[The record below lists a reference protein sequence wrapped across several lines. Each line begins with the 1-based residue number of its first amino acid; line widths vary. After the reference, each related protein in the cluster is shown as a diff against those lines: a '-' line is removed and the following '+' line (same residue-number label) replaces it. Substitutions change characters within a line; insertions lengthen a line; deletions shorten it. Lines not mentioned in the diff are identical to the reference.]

1 MSNKFEIR
9 GMLARLLATEDII
22 VEHKKVET
30 ACFNVHT
37 RILTLPL
44 WGKASDNV
52 YTMLVLH
59 EISHALF
66 SPNIDWT
73 ETHKV
78 PQQFVNIV
86 EDARIEKLCK
96 RKYPGSPKT
105 FYAGYKELHEQDF
118 FSIKDDDLSILNL
131 ADRANLYFK
140 VGNFLTLEFT
150 EREQEIVDMIGNAE
164 TFDETL
170 DAAKVLYDYC
180 KQKQEEQTK
189 LPSFDNH
196 EKSSGSGAG
205 EQPEEQ
211 QELSPEED
219 GEGESDKQQTSE
231 SEQQTQG
238 EKFEDQ
244 NTQQTGGEHAEP
256 DVKTMSSLEENLKE
270 LVNNNIQETNYIEV
284 PKLNLD
290 SVIVSNQIIHNTCKE
305 TWDKQLIILDD
316 SEIFTTVDAEYVD
329 FKRSAQKEVNYLV
342 KEFECRKA
350 ADSYARASVS
360 KTGVLDC
367 IKLHTYKYQEDL
379 FKKVTTF
386 ATGKNHGLVFI
397 LDWSGSMSNVLMD
410 TVKQLYNLIW
420 FCNKVNIPFEV
431 YAFTNDWNYRS
442 SYDADGKVTS
452 TPKEHTVR
460 KENELVVDYTFG
472 LLNLFTSKVKSS
484 VLDTQLKNIY
494 RVAKQY
500 DRSNCGSYRY
510 QAPHKLT
517 LSGTPLNESLV
528 ALHQIL
534 PHFQKEHKLQK
545 VQCVILTDGEAA
557 PLKYYREVKRHWD
570 NGESYLGTHYIQD
583 NSYLRDRKTG
593 NVYKFSEKNWNNNT
607 SFSDLLLRNLRDKF
621 PSVNFIG
628 MRILDGR
635 DAGHFIRNYTGYV
648 GDEYLKVMARWK
660 KERSFAITSSGYH
673 TYFGISSSAL
683 NSDSEFKV
691 AEDASKAQIR
701 TAFVKSLS
709 SKKMNKKILGEFI
722 QLVA

>member
-9 GMLARLLATEDII
+9 GTLARLLATEDLI

-37 RILTLPL
+37 RCLTLPL
-44 WGKASDNV
+44 WDRASDDV
-52 YTMLVLH
+52 YSMLVLH
-59 EISHALF
+59 EISHSLW

-78 PQQFVNIV
+78 PQQFVNV
-86 EDARIEKLCK
+86 CEDARVEKLCK

-118 FSIKDDDLSILNL
+118 FSIKDDDLSTHNL

-189 LPSFDNH
+189 LPSLDNH

-219 GEGESDKQQTSE
+219 GKGESDKQQTSE

-367 IKLHTYKYQEDL
+367 TKLHTYKYQEDL

-500 DRSNCGSYRY
+500 DRSSYGNCKYSS
-510 QAPHKLT
+510 PHKLT

-545 VQCVILTDGEAA
+545 VQCVILTDGDAA

-570 NGESYLGTHYIQD
+570 NGESYLGTNYIQD

-607 SFSDLLLRNLRDKF
+607 SFTDLLLRNLRDKF

-635 DAGHFIRNYTGYV
+635 DAGHFIRNYTGYT
-648 GDEYLKVMARWK
+648 GGTYDKVMSRWK
-660 KERSFAITSSGYH
+660 KERSFALTSSGYH

-691 AEDASKAQIR
+691 AEDASKAQIKS
-701 TAFVKSLS
+701 AFVKSLS

-722 QLVA
+722 SLVA

>member
-1 MSNKFEIR
+1 MTVNFEVK
-9 GMLARLLATEDII
+9 GMLARLLATEDLI

-37 RILTLPL
+37 RVLTLPM
-44 WGKASDNV
+44 WQKASNCV
-52 YTMLVLH
+52 YDMLVAH
-59 EISHALF
+59 EVSHALYT
-66 SPNIDWT
+66 PDEDWT
-73 ETHKV
+73 EQVRV
-78 PQQFVNIV
+78 PQQFVNV
-86 EDARIEKLCK
+86 CEDARVEKLIK
-96 RKYPGSPKT
+96 RRYAGLAKT
-105 FYAGYKELHEQDF
+105 FYGAYRELQEEDF
-118 FSIKDDDLSILNL
+118 FQIGDDDLSTHNL

-140 VGNFLTLEFT
+140 VGNFLTIEFT
-150 EREQEIVDMIGNAE
+150 DREQEIVDMIGKAE
-164 TFDETL
+164 TFGETL

-180 KQKQEEQTK
+180 KQTQEEQIK
-189 LPSFDNH
+189 LLSLDNH
-196 EKSSGSGAG
+196 EKSSGSGA
-205 EQPEEQ
+205 EDQSEEH
-211 QELSPEED
+211 QELSLEED
-219 GEGESDKQQTSE
+219 GEGDGDKQQTSG

-256 DVKTMSSLEENLKE
+256 DVKTMNSLEENLKE

-305 TWDKQLIILDD
+305 TWDKQLSIHED
-316 SEIFTTVDAEYVD
+316 SEIFTKVDAEYVS

-367 IKLHTYKYQEDL
+367 TKLHTYKYQEDL

-442 SYDADGKVTS
+442 SYDAYGKVTS
-452 TPKEHTVR
+452 TPQEHTVR

-500 DRSNCGSYRY
+500 DRTGYGSCKY
-510 QAPHKLT
+510 QSPHKLT

-545 VQCVILTDGEAA
+545 VQCVILTDGEAT

-593 NVYKFSEKNWNNNT
+593 NVYKFSEKNWNNST
-607 SFSDLLLRNLRDKF
+607 SFTDLLLRNLRDKF

-635 DAGHFIRNYTGYV
+635 DAGHFVRNYTGYTD
-648 GDEYLKVMARWK
+648 GTYDKVMSRWK
-660 KERSFAITSSGYH
+660 KERSFALTSSGYH

-691 AEDASKAQIR
+691 AEDASKAQIKS
-701 TAFVKSLS
+701 AFVKSLS

>member
-1 MSNKFEIR
+1 M
-9 GMLARLLATEDII
+9 
-22 VEHKKVET
+22 
-30 ACFNVHT
+30 
-37 RILTLPL
+37 
-44 WGKASDNV
+44 WQKASNGV
-52 YTMLVLH
+52 YDMLVAH
-59 EISHALF
+59 EVSHALYT
-66 SPNIDWT
+66 PDKDWT
-73 ETHKV
+73 EQVRV
-78 PQQFVNIV
+78 PQQFVNV
-86 EDARIEKLCK
+86 CEDARVEKLIK
-96 RKYPGSPKT
+96 RRYGGLAKT
-105 FYAGYKELHEQDF
+105 FYGAYRELQEEDF
-118 FSIKDDDLSILNL
+118 FQIGDDDLSTHNL

-189 LPSFDNH
+189 LPSLDNH

-256 DVKTMSSLEENLKE
+256 DVKTMNSLEENLKE

-316 SEIFTTVDAEYVD
+316 SEIFTKVDAEYVD

-367 IKLHTYKYQEDL
+367 TKLHTYKYQEDL

-452 TPKEHTVR
+452 TPQEHTVR

-510 QAPHKLT
+510 QSPHKLT

-570 NGESYLGTHYIQD
+570 NGESYLGCNYIQD

-607 SFSDLLLRNLRDKF
+607 SFTDLLLRNLRDKF

-635 DAGHFIRNYTGYV
+635 DAGHFIRNYTGYTD
-648 GDEYLKVMARWK
+648 GTYDKVMSRWK

-691 AEDASKAQIR
+691 AEDASKAQIKS
-701 TAFVKSLS
+701 AFVKSLS

-722 QLVA
+722 SLVA

>member
-1 MSNKFEIR
+1 MTVNFEIK
-9 GMLARLLATEDII
+9 GMLARLLSTEDLI
-22 VEHKKVET
+22 VENKKVET

-37 RILTLPL
+37 RVLTLPI
-44 WGKASDNV
+44 WERASNAV
-52 YTMLVLH
+52 YDLLLSH
-59 EISHALF
+59 ESAHAILT
-66 SPNIDWT
+66 PDIDWT
-73 ETHKV
+73 KDYKIS
-78 PQQFVNIV
+78 PQFVNIC
-86 EDARIEKLCK
+86 EDVRVEKLMK
-96 RKYPGSPKT
+96 RRYAGLAKT
-105 FYAGYKELHEQDF
+105 FYNGYKELHEQDF
-118 FSIKDDDLSILNL
+118 FSIKDDDLSTYNL
-131 ADRANLYFK
+131 ADRVNLYFK
-140 VGNFLTLEFT
+140 VGNFLSLEFT
-150 EREQEIVDMIGNAE
+150 KREQEIVDMIGKAE
-164 TFDETL
+164 TFNETL

-189 LPSFDNH
+189 LPSLDNH
-196 EKSSGSGAG
+196 EQSPGSGAG
-205 EQPEEQ
+205 DQPEEQ
-211 QELSPEED
+211 EELSPEED
-219 GEGESDKQQTSE
+219 GEGESDKQQTSG

-244 NTQQTGGEHAEP
+244 NTQQTGGEHSEP
-256 DVKTMSSLEENLKE
+256 DVKTMNSLEENLKE

-305 TWDKQLIILDD
+305 TWEKQLFIHED

-367 IKLHTYKYQEDL
+367 TKLHTYKYQEDL

-397 LDWSGSMSNVLMD
+397 LDWSGSMSNVLID

-500 DRSNCGSYRY
+500 DRSNYGSYRY
-510 QAPHKLT
+510 QSPHKLC

-545 VQCVILTDGEAA
+545 VQCVILTDGEAS

-570 NGESYLGTHYIQD
+570 SGESYLGTNYIQD

-593 NVYKFSEKNWNNNT
+593 NVYKFSEKNWNNST
-607 SFSDLLLRNLRDKF
+607 SFTDLLLRNLRDKF

-628 MRILDGR
+628 MRILDSR
-635 DAGHFIRNYTGYV
+635 DAGHFIRNYTGYT
-648 GDEYLKVMARWK
+648 GDEYLKVMTRWK
-660 KERSFAITSSGYH
+660 KERSFALTTSGYH

-691 AEDASKAQIR
+691 AEDASKAQIKS
-701 TAFVKSLS
+701 AFVKSLS

-722 QLVA
+722 SLVV

>member
-1 MSNKFEIR
+1 MTVNFEIK
-9 GMLARLLATEDII
+9 GMLAKCLATEDII
-22 VEHKKVET
+22 IEHKKVET

-37 RILTLPL
+37 RVLTLPL
-44 WGKASDNV
+44 WEKASDSI

-66 SPNIDWT
+66 SPDIDWT

-78 PQQFVNIV
+78 PQQFVNV
-86 EDARIEKLCK
+86 CEDARVEKLCK

-105 FYAGYKELHEQDF
+105 FYAGYKELQEEDF
-118 FSIKDDDLSILNL
+118 FQIGDDDLSTHNL

-189 LPSFDNH
+189 LPSLDNH

-367 IKLHTYKYQEDL
+367 TKLHTYKYQEDL

-452 TPKEHTVR
+452 TPQEHTVR

-500 DRSNCGSYRY
+500 DRSSYGTCKY
-510 QAPHKLT
+510 SSPHKLC

-570 NGESYLGTHYIQD
+570 NGESYLGTNYIQD

-607 SFSDLLLRNLRDKF
+607 SFTDLLLRNLRDKF

-635 DAGHFIRNYTGYV
+635 DAGHFVRNYTGYTD
-648 GDEYLKVMARWK
+648 GTYDKVMSRWK
-660 KERSFAITSSGYH
+660 KERSFALTSSGYH

-691 AEDASKAQIR
+691 AEDASKAQIKS
-701 TAFVKSLS
+701 AFVKSLS

-722 QLVA
+722 SLVA

>member
-9 GMLARLLATEDII
+9 GTLARLLATEDLI

-37 RILTLPL
+37 RCLTLPL
-44 WGKASDNV
+44 WDRASDNV
-52 YTMLVLH
+52 YNMLVLH
-59 EISHALF
+59 EISHSLW

-78 PQQFVNIV
+78 PQQFVNV
-86 EDARIEKLCK
+86 CEDARVEKLCK

-105 FYAGYKELHEQDF
+105 FYAGYKELQEEDF
-118 FSIKDDDLSILNL
+118 FQIGDDDLSTHNL

-140 VGNFLTLEFT
+140 VGNFLSLEFT
-150 EREQEIVDMIGNAE
+150 NREQEIVDMIGKAE
-164 TFDETL
+164 TFNETL

-189 LPSFDNH
+189 LPSLDNH

-219 GEGESDKQQTSE
+219 GEGDGDKQQTSGY
-231 SEQQTQG
+231 EQQTQG

-290 SVIVSNQIIHNTCKE
+290 SVIISNQIIHNTCKDNWE
-305 TWDKQLIILDD
+305 KQLFIHED
-316 SEIFTTVDAEYVD
+316 SEIFTTVDAEYVS

-367 IKLHTYKYQEDL
+367 TKLHTYKYQEDL

-442 SYDADGKVTS
+442 SYDTDGKVTS

-500 DRSNCGSYRY
+500 DRSGYGSCKY
-510 QAPHKLT
+510 QSPHKLG

-557 PLKYYREVKRHWD
+557 PLKYYREVKRTWD
-570 NGESYLGTHYIQD
+570 NGESYLGCNYIQD

-593 NVYKFSEKNWNNNT
+593 NVYKFSEKNWNNST
-607 SFSDLLLRNLRDKF
+607 SFTDLLLRNLRDKF

-628 MRILDGR
+628 MRILDSR
-635 DAGHFIRNYTGYV
+635 DAGHFIRNYTGYTD
-648 GDEYLKVMARWK
+648 GTYDKVMSRWR
-660 KERSFAITSSGYH
+660 KERSFALTSSGYH

>member
-1 MSNKFEIR
+1 MTVNFEVK
-9 GMLARLLATEDII
+9 GMLARLLATEDLI

-37 RILTLPL
+37 RVLTLPM
-44 WGKASDNV
+44 WQKASNGV
-52 YTMLVLH
+52 YDMLVAH
-59 EISHALF
+59 EVSHALYT
-66 SPNIDWT
+66 PDEDWT
-73 ETHKV
+73 EQVRV
-78 PQQFVNIV
+78 PQQFVNV
-86 EDARIEKLCK
+86 CEDARVEKLIK
-96 RKYPGSPKT
+96 RRYGGLAKT
-105 FYAGYKELHEQDF
+105 FYGAYRELQEEDF
-118 FSIKDDDLSILNL
+118 FQIGDDDLSTHNL

-150 EREQEIVDMIGNAE
+150 DREQEIVDMIGKAE
-164 TFDETL
+164 TFNETL

-189 LPSFDNH
+189 LPSLDNH
-196 EKSSGSGAG
+196 EKSPGSGAG
-205 EQPEEQ
+205 DKSEEQ
-211 QELSPEED
+211 QELLPEED
-219 GEGESDKQQTSE
+219 GEGEGDKEQTSG

-238 EKFEDQ
+238 EKFDNQ
-244 NTQQTGGEHAEP
+244 TTQQTGGEHSEP

-290 SVIVSNQIIHNTCKE
+290 SVIISNQIIHDTCKDNWE
-305 TWDKQLIILDD
+305 KQLFIHED

-367 IKLHTYKYQEDL
+367 TKLHTYKYQEDL

-460 KENELVVDYTFG
+460 KENELMVDYTFG

-500 DRSNCGSYRY
+500 DRSGCGYCKY
-510 QAPHKLT
+510 QSPHKLT

-545 VQCVILTDGEAA
+545 VQCVILTDGEAS
-557 PLKYYREVKRHWD
+557 PLKYYRELKRHWD
-570 NGESYLGTHYIQD
+570 NGESYLGTNYIQD

-593 NVYKFSEKNWNNNT
+593 NVYKFSKKNWNNNT
-607 SFSDLLLRNLRDKF
+607 SFTDLLLRNLRDKF

-635 DAGHFIRNYTGYV
+635 DAGHFVRNYTGYTD
-648 GDEYLKVMARWK
+648 GTYDKVMSRWK

-691 AEDASKAQIR
+691 AEDASKAQIKS
-701 TAFVKSLS
+701 AFVKSLS

-722 QLVA
+722 ELVA

>member
-367 IKLHTYKYQEDL
+367 TKLHTYKYQEDL

-452 TPKEHTVR
+452 TPKEHAVR

>member
-1 MSNKFEIR
+1 MAVNFEIK
-9 GMLARLLATEDII
+9 GMLAKCLAMENII
-22 VEHKKVET
+22 IEHKKVET

-37 RILTLPL
+37 RVLTLPL

-52 YTMLVLH
+52 YSMLVLH
-59 EISHALF
+59 EISHSLW

-78 PQQFVNIV
+78 PQQFVNV
-86 EDARIEKLCK
+86 CEDARIEKLCK

-105 FYAGYKELHEQDF
+105 FYAGYKELQEDDF
-118 FSIKDDDLSILNL
+118 FQIGDDDLSTYNL
-131 ADRANLYFK
+131 ADRVNLYFK

-150 EREQEIVDMIGNAE
+150 KREQEIVDMIGKAE
-164 TFDETL
+164 TFNETL

-189 LPSFDNH
+189 LPSLDNH

-205 EQPEEQ
+205 DQPEEQ

-219 GEGESDKQQTSE
+219 GEGESDKQQTSG

-238 EKFEDQ
+238 EKFDDQ

-290 SVIVSNQIIHNTCKE
+290 SVVISNQIIHNTCKDNWE
-305 TWDKQLIILDD
+305 KQIFIHED
-316 SEIFTTVDAEYVD
+316 SEIFTTVDAEYVS

-367 IKLHTYKYQEDL
+367 TKLHTYKYQEDL

-500 DRSNCGSYRY
+500 DRSDCGSYRY
-510 QAPHKLT
+510 QSPHKLC

-557 PLKYYREVKRHWD
+557 PLKYYRELKRHWD
-570 NGESYLGTHYIQD
+570 NGESYLGTNYIQD

-607 SFSDLLLRNLRDKF
+607 SFTDLLLRNLRDKF

-628 MRILDGR
+628 MRILDSR

-648 GDEYLKVMARWK
+648 GDEYLKVMTRWK
-660 KERSFAITSSGYH
+660 KERSFSITSSGYH

-691 AEDASKAQIR
+691 AEDASKAQIKS
-701 TAFVKSLS
+701 AFAKSLS

>member
-1 MSNKFEIR
+1 MTVNFEIK
-9 GMLARLLATEDII
+9 GMLARLLSTEDLI
-22 VEHKKVET
+22 VENKKVET

-37 RILTLPL
+37 RVLTLPI
-44 WGKASDNV
+44 WERASNAV
-52 YTMLVLH
+52 YDLLLSH
-59 EISHALF
+59 ESAHAILT
-66 SPNIDWT
+66 PDIDWT
-73 ETHKV
+73 KDYKIS
-78 PQQFVNIV
+78 PQFVNIC
-86 EDARIEKLCK
+86 EDVRVEKLMK
-96 RKYPGSPKT
+96 RRYAGLAKT
-105 FYAGYKELHEQDF
+105 FYNGYKELHEQDF
-118 FSIKDDDLSILNL
+118 FSIKDDDLSTHNL

-150 EREQEIVDMIGNAE
+150 DREQEIVDMIGKAE

-180 KQKQEEQTK
+180 RQKQEEQTK
-189 LPSFDNH
+189 LPSLDNH
-196 EKSSGSGAG
+196 EQSPGSGAG
-205 EQPEEQ
+205 DQPEEQ
-211 QELSPEED
+211 EELSPEED
-219 GEGESDKQQTSE
+219 GEGESDKQQTSG

-244 NTQQTGGEHAEP
+244 NTQQTGGEHSEP
-256 DVKTMSSLEENLKE
+256 DVKTMNSLEENLKE

-305 TWDKQLIILDD
+305 TWEKQLFIHED

-367 IKLHTYKYQEDL
+367 TKLHTYKYQEDL

-397 LDWSGSMSNVLMD
+397 LDWSGSMGNVLMD

-431 YAFTNDWNYRS
+431 YAFTNDWNS
-442 SYDADGKVTS
+442 GVTYDVDGKVSLTS
-452 TPKEHTVR
+452 REHTVH
-460 KENELVVDYTFG
+460 KENELVVDYTFS
-472 LLNLFTSKVKSS
+472 LMNLFTSKVKSS

-494 RVAKQY
+494 RVANQI
-500 DRSNCGSYRY
+500 SGGNGIYRY
-510 QAPHKLT
+510 PGKLG
-517 LSGTPLNESLV
+517 LSGTPLNESIV

-534 PHFQKEHKLQK
+534 PHFQREHKLQK
-545 VQCVILTDGEAA
+545 VQCVILTDGEASSM
-557 PLKYYREVKRHWD
+557 KYYREIQRHGDVK
-570 NGESYLGTHYIQD
+570 SFIGTNYIPN

-593 NVYKFSEKNWNNNT
+593 NVYKFCDYNCT
-607 SFSDLLLRNLRDKF
+607 AFTDLLLKNLRDKF

-628 MRILDGR
+628 MRILNSR
-635 DAGHFIRNYTGYV
+635 DAGHFIRSYTGYIE
-648 GDEYLKVMARWK
+648 DEYHKVMSRWK
-660 KERSFAITSSGYH
+660 KEHSFSITTSGYH
-673 TYFGISSSAL
+673 TYFGISSSTL

-691 AEDASKAQIR
+691 SEDASKSQIKS
-701 TAFVKSLS
+701 AFVKSLS